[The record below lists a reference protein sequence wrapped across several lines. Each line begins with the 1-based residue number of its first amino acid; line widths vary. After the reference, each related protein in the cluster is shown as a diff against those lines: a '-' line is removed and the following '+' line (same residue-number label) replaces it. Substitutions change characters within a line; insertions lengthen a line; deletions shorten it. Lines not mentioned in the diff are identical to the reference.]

1 MLKHDPELLEI
12 FERFQGEVSDCAKL
26 ISPAE
31 KALIAV
37 VSLVAQP
44 SHALLA
50 YSVERALDAGA
61 RPEQIRE
68 AVYQCAPYV
77 GFPRVVE
84 ALNVIHEA
92 FVKRGVAL
100 PLPVCGTVTPETRFD
115 KGVDAQATIFGDSMR
130 QLAADGP
137 EAMTPSQFFLAS
149 NCFGDF
155 YTRKGLDL
163 ATREMLTLCILV
175 NLGVE
180 PQMRAHI
187 QGNRNMGR
195 SRAFIAEIIY
205 QCLPY
210 AGYPRLLNALRVLDE
225 ALPQ

>member
-1 MLKHDPELLEI
+1 
-12 FERFQGEVSDCAKL
+12 
-26 ISPAE
+26 
-31 KALIAV
+31 
-37 VSLVAQP
+37 
-44 SHALLA
+44 
-50 YSVERALDAGA
+50 
-61 RPEQIRE
+61 
-68 AVYQCAPYV
+68 
-77 GFPRVVE
+77 
-84 ALNVIHEA
+84 
-92 FVKRGVAL
+92 
-100 PLPVCGTVTPETRFD
+100 
-115 KGVDAQATIFGDSMR
+115 
-130 QLAADGP
+130 
-137 EAMTPSQFFLAS
+137 MTPSQFFLAS

-210 AGYPRLLNALRVLDE
+210 GLSAIAQCPEDG
-225 ALPQ
+225 